1 MKNPALASCFA
12 PFQYDELTSKGNFE
26 REDIV
31 TALTAHDGNL
41 DLAFQELNKL
51 QLRPFLMRI
60 WGQGD
65 SGEVASG
72 AAATEGGGASNSATG
87 AAGKESTTAAEKED
101 S

>member
-1 MKNPALASCFA
+1 M
-12 PFQYDELTSKGNFE
+12 FQYDELTSKGNFE

-65 SGEVASG
+65 SGDVASG
-72 AAATEGGGASNSATG
+72 TPTAGGEGAVASNG
-87 AAGKESTTAAEKED
+87 GKEMAKRKND
-101 S
+101 D